1 MLPQLMLVRQKFADY
16 GIGDIPLTVTKELAR
31 FKLRE
36 RLPQGAVIG
45 ITAGSRGINNI
56 VAILKTVVDY
66 LKDQGFEPCI
76 LAAMGSHGEGKAEG
90 QLAVLRSLGITEESM
105 AAPILAG
112 SETVE
117 VGKTA
122 SGLSAY
128 INKNV
133 YKTQGVIVINRIKP
147 HTALTGEIQSGLV
160 KKCVVGLGGPSG
172 AKQFHSLG
180 VSQLPAS
187 IREIGTIL
195 LNNCPVIGGLG
206 IVENAYEHTAVI
218 KAIGTD
224 KLIEEEPALF
234 RQALQLMPRLPFD
247 EWDVLVIGEM
257 GKNYSGTGMDTNV
270 IGRFRVQGEPEPA
283 KPSIRRI
290 VVLDL
295 AEASH
300 GNANG
305 IGLADFTTEKL
316 VKKIDFQATYL
327 NVLTSTFVP
336 RCFIPLTFATEK
348 ESIEKAIVS
357 LGKSDPGTLRMGI
370 VASTL
375 HLEYVYLSRT
385 FEEKVKKRTDLE
397 IVDDDV
403 KLAFDAGGNMKN
415 LSFARK
421 DDQSQ

>member
-1 MLPQLMLVRQKFADY
+1 MLPQFMLVRQKFED
-16 GIGDIPLTVTKELAR
+16 GQIKDISTTVIKELQQ
-31 FKLRE
+31 FKLKE
-36 RLPQGAVIG
+36 KLPQGAVIG

-56 VAILKTVVDY
+56 VTILKTAVDY
-66 LKDQGFEPCI
+66 LKGQEFRPCI
-76 LAAMGSHGEGKAEG
+76 LAAMGSHGGGKAEG
-90 QLAVLRSLGITEESM
+90 QLAILKSLGITEESM
-105 AAPILAG
+105 EAPILAG
-112 SETVE
+112 SESVE

-122 SGLSAY
+122 NGLSAY

-160 KKCVVGLGGPSG
+160 KMCVVGLGGPSG

-180 VSQLPAS
+180 VSQLPSS

-195 LNNCPVIGGLG
+195 VNKCPIIGGLG

-218 KAIGTD
+218 KAIRAGEF
-224 KLIEEEPALF
+224 IEEEPALF
-234 RQALQLMPRLPFD
+234 RRAMQLMPRLPFD
-247 EWDVLVIGEM
+247 AWDVLVIGEM

-270 IGRFRVQGEPEPA
+270 IGRFRVQGEPEPVQ
-283 KPSIRRI
+283 PSIKRI
-290 VVLDL
+290 VVLNL

-316 VKKIDFQATYL
+316 VKKIDFKATYL

-348 ESIEKAIVS
+348 ESIENSIVS
-357 LGKSDPGTLRMGI
+357 LGRADPQTLRMGVI
-370 VASTL
+370 PNTL
-375 HLEYVYLSRT
+375 YLEYVYLSKA
-385 FEEKVKKRTDLE
+385 FEGDVKKRDDLE
-397 IVDDDV
+397 IVDDNV
-403 KLAFDAGGNMKN
+403 NFAFDADGNMKD
-415 LSFARK
+415 LQFVH
-421 DDQSQ
+421 

>member
-1 MLPQLMLVRQKFADY
+1 MLPQFMLVRQKFEDCR
-16 GIGDIPLTVTKELAR
+16 IQDISSAIIKELEQ
-31 FKLRE
+31 FKLKE
-36 RLPQGAVIG
+36 NLPQGAVVG

-56 VAILKTVVDY
+56 VTILKTAVGY
-66 LKDQGFEPCI
+66 LKDQGFKPCI
-76 LAAMGSHGEGKAEG
+76 LAAMGSHGGGKAEG
-90 QLAVLRSLGITEESM
+90 QLAILESLGITEESVG
-105 AAPILAG
+105 APVLAG

-133 YKTQGVIVINRIKP
+133 FKTQGVIVINRIKP
-147 HTALTGEIQSGLV
+147 HTALTGEIQSGLI

-187 IREIGTIL
+187 IREIGAIL
-195 LNNCPVIGGLG
+195 VKKCPIIGGLG

-218 KAIGTD
+218 KAIQAE
-224 KLIEEEPALF
+224 KFIEEEPALF
-234 RQALQLMPRLPFD
+234 RRAMELMPRLPFD
-247 EWDVLVIGEM
+247 AWDVLVIGEM

-270 IGRFRVQGEPEPA
+270 IGRFRVQGEPEPV

-295 AEASH
+295 GEASH

-316 VKKIDFQATYL
+316 VKKIDFKATYL

-348 ESIEKAIVS
+348 ESIENAIIS
-357 LGKSDPGTLRMGI
+357 LGRSDPQTLSMGI
-370 VASTL
+370 VPNTL
-375 HLEYVYLSRT
+375 YLEYVYLSKA
-385 FEEKVKKRTDLE
+385 FEAEVKKRHDLE
-397 IVDDDV
+397 VVENHIP
-403 KLAFDAGGNMKN
+403 LEFDANGNLKN
-415 LSFARK
+415 IQFTH
-421 DDQSQ
+421 